1 MHTGYVQR
9 QSFPNSLSAGC
20 HTSRVPEPT
29 SPQPTL
35 DAFAEVRGLLLDSGA
50 LVRAVAAGRRHGR
63 PAPAWR
69 RVELRPVQVR
79 DARRLQQV
87 CYDDRQAFTSNL
99 DYPDE
104 AAAGVDALL
113 AQPFGNWHVDT
124 AAETL
129 QLRVTKKGKVL
140 LHRSRREAPAP
151 VPAPAHDRVKN
162 RLIDPG
168 DPLFGVLGADAA
180 KRRQVDAF
188 LRLLA
193 PTLDAVADRDPLH
206 VVDLGCGN
214 AYLSFAA
221 HRYLTQQRGSARL
234 TGVDIR
240 DAARA
245 RNNAIAVELGA
256 ADVSFVAGT
265 IADAALDPGDLVLAL
280 HACDTATDEALARAV
295 QWEAPVLVAAPC
307 CHHETAAA
315 IRAAGPPEPY
325 GLIGKHGILRERM
338 ADVLT
343 DSLRATLL
351 RLLGYRVDVVEFIS
365 SEHTAR
371 NVAIRAVRTGGAVD
385 PDLVEQYRQL
395 TGAWGL
401 RPKLAELLS
410 AELTQRHGGEW

>member
-1 MHTGYVQR
+1 MHTGYVLR
-9 QSFPNSLSAGC
+9 QPFPESLSAGC
-20 HTSRVPEPT
+20 HTRPVPEPL
-29 SPQPTL
+29 S
-35 DAFAEVRGLLLDSGA
+35 DAFADLRGLLLDTDSF
-50 LVRAVAAGRRHGR
+50 VRAVAAGRRHGQ
-63 PAPAWR
+63 PSPPWR
-69 RVELRPVQVR
+69 RVELRPVQGKDR
-79 DARRLQQV
+79 RRLQQV
-87 CYDDRQAFTSNL
+87 CYDERQAFTSNF
-99 DYPDE
+99 DDPAA

-124 AAETL
+124 ASETV

-140 LHRSRREAPAP
+140 VHRSAREPAGDP
-151 VPAPAHDRVKN
+151 VAHSHDRVKN

-168 DPLFGVLGADAA
+168 DPLFDVLGADAA

-188 LRLLA
+188 LRLLV

-221 HRYLTQQRGSARL
+221 HRYLSAQRAERSGARL
-234 TGVDIR
+234 TGVDLR

-245 RNNAIAVELGA
+245 RNTAIAQQLGA
-256 ADVSFVAGT
+256 ADVEFLAGT
-265 IADAALDPGDLVLAL
+265 IGEAELPPGDIVLAL
-280 HACDTATDEALARAV
+280 HACDTATDDALARAV
-295 QWEAPVLVAAPC
+295 RWQAPVVIAAPC

-315 IRAAGPPEPY
+315 IRAAGPPAPY

-343 DSLRATLL
+343 DTLRAALL
-351 RLLGYRVDVVEFIS
+351 RLLGYRVDVVEFVS

-385 PDLVEQYRQL
+385 PDLITQYRRL
-395 TGAWGL
+395 TSEWGL

-410 AELTQRHGGEW
+410 GELTQRHGGSW